1 MNPRK
6 IRKFQF
12 RSGLGRF
19 QFCYS
24 CEDIEPG
31 NYSAGGNSSNLH
43 SEIAEAIEDEYPDSE

>member
-19 QFCYS
+19 QFCYP